1 MPRVTFR
8 STTPSRGSIN
18 TNGDVRL
25 ILSMEKSIGKGVPTQ
40 RRNRVW
46 TLWNWIIRRK
56 PLQQQE
62 RPSTPDTG
70 DLVIKYPVE
79 GTYLPH
85 LRFMKR
91 DIAWNKR
98 KHTDIVEYM
107 DSQRL
112 RTVKIKGIPVQS
124 VLTLSDGYKVTTT
137 NPEDAELLGKIIGC
151 GVVQG
156 SALERIPLIMP
167 KDSWVNFFEY
177 KIAILPSKRSRF
189 QPEQLDEDLGEHS
202 RTY

>member
-91 DIAWNKR
+91 NIPWNKR
-98 KHTDIVEYM
+98 KHTDLVEYM

-124 VLTLSDGYKVTTT
+124 VLTLSDGCKVTTT
-137 NPEDAELLGKIIGC
+137 NPKDAELLKKIIGC

-167 KDSWVNFFEY
+167 KDSWVNFCEY
-177 KIAILPSKRSRF
+177 KIAKKP
-189 QPEQLDEDLGEHS
+189 GAHS